1 MSVRTLTFR
10 TMSGVTSCVRSGD
23 DGALLVA
30 GVAVM
35 EGATALDDGHFR
47 LPTGTDPVDG
57 VDPIEAIGA
66 AIGNDQPVIVTAA
79 AEWSDALGCWDLIL
93 VDDIVDPRRVP
104 VAEVILDDACDVALR
119 RIDLNG
125 DEMEIIVTLTIPI
138 DGLGEAAADS
148 AVAVQ
153 DARICPLD
161 GLDDADWR
169 VDVLDSDEGPK
180 VAWWRVMVT
189 ARTPAAVA
197 ALDAQLARRT
207 PWKRASA

>member
-10 TMSGVTSCVRSGD
+10 AIPGVTACVRSHE

-30 GVAVM
+30 AVTVM
-35 EGATALDDGHFR
+35 EDQVALDDGHFR

-57 VDPIEAIGA
+57 RDPIEAIGA
-66 AIGNDQPVIVTAA
+66 SIGNNQPVIVVAA

-93 VDDIVDPRRVP
+93 VDDIVDPRQ
-104 VAEVILDDACDVALR
+104 VAVAAVILDDACGVALR
-119 RIDLNG
+119 RIDING
-125 DEMEIIVTLTIPI
+125 DELEIILDLTIAI
-138 DGLGEAAADS
+138 EGLDEAAETS

-153 DARICPLD
+153 DARIGPLD

-169 VDVLDSDEGPK
+169 VDVLDRDEGPK

-189 ARTPAAVA
+189 ARSPAAVA

-207 PWKRASA
+207 PWKRAAA